1 MFDFCF
7 SLKYKDEIKNILSRF
22 RLSFD
27 ELDTYCESNDWLCE
41 INRFCLQWTP
51 NQMKQMSE
59 GKQVFLLEVCFQL
72 QKYFSFIYLIHL
84 GTIKSSSWLD

>member
-1 MFDFCF
+1 LFLF
-7 SLKYKDEIKNILSRF
+7 SLIYKEEIKQILSQF

-27 ELDTYCESNDWLCE
+27 ELDSYCESNEWLCE

-59 GKQVFLLEVCFQL
+59 GKQVFLIEVSFKNEHFSKL
-72 QKYFSFIYLIHL
+72 SFYFHPQ
-84 GTIKSSSWLD
+84 GAIKSSSRLD

>member
-1 MFDFCF
+1 M
-7 SLKYKDEIKNILSRF
+7 KYKDEIKNILSNF

-27 ELDTYCESNDWLCE
+27 ELDSYCESNDWLCE

-59 GKQVFLLEVCFQL
+59 GKQVFLIEVCL
-72 QKYFSFIYLIHL
+72 KYKFIYLL
-84 GTIKSSSWLD
+84 

>member
-1 MFDFCF
+1 MVDREVKKI
-7 SLKYKDEIKNILSRF
+7 LDEF

-27 ELDTYCESNDWLCE
+27 DLDLYCQSNQWLCE

-59 GKQVFLLEVCFQL
+59 GKQVFLIEVRRENENENENEFVV
-72 QKYFSFIYLIHL
+72 
-84 GTIKSSSWLD
+84 

>member
-1 MFDFCF
+1 MVFF
-7 SLKYKDEIKNILSRF
+7 SFSFSHLSMNYKAEIRSVLAQF

-27 ELDTYCESNDWLCE
+27 ELDVYCESNQWLCE

-59 GKQVFLLEVCFQL
+59 GKQL
-72 QKYFSFIYLIHL
+72 YLIEV
-84 GTIKSSSWLD
+84 GFCKIE